1 MQIDQYEQI
10 KLSSSLKKPFNNQIQ
25 KTPKNKKNNKIQ
37 RKHNNESFLTETKT
51 TLRILLQFLILLILL
66 FL

>member
-1 MQIDQYEQI
+1 MGLAIEIKLHIMQIDQYEQI

-37 RKHNNESFLTETKT
+37 RKHNK
-51 TLRILLQFLILLILL
+51 
-66 FL
+66 